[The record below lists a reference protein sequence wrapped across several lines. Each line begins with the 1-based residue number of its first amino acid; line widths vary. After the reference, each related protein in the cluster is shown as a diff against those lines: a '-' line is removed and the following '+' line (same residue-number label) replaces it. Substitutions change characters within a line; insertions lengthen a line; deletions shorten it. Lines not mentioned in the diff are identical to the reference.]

1 MTNLADGKRNT
12 IVALVLR
19 MSPVHRVL
27 ISLAPAIIAFFV
39 LRGSGLTPLVL
50 MVLLW
55 DIFALFYIATSW
67 LIIFQRSIEEIRKL
81 ARMDDGSRI
90 FVSFIVIVASFASMV
105 TVLLL
110 ILSRDAGHAAI
121 YLPVAICGILLSWAI
136 VHTTFTTHY
145 AHLYYDD
152 EEGDNTRHAAGLDFP
167 KEKRPDY
174 VDFAYFS
181 FVIGMT
187 FQVSDVQIESRLIRR
202 TALVHGLLSFALNT
216 FIVALTIN
224 LVAGLKN

>member
-1 MTNLADGKRNT
+1 MTNLADEKRNA

-27 ISLAPAIIAFFV
+27 ISLAPAIIAFFA
-39 LRGSGLTPLVL
+39 LQGIGLSLLVL
-50 MVLLW
+50 IILLW
-55 DIFALFYIATSW
+55 DIFALFYLATSW

-81 ARMDDGSRI
+81 ARMDDGSSL
-90 FVSFIVIVASFASMV
+90 FASFIVIIASFASMV

-110 ILSRDAGHAAI
+110 ILSRDAGNAVV
-121 YLPVAICGILLSWAI
+121 YVPVAICGILSSWAI

-152 EEGDNTRHAAGLDFP
+152 EEQDNTRHAAGLNFP

-187 FQVSDVQIESRLIRR
+187 FQVSDVEVESRVIRR

>member
-1 MTNLADGKRNT
+1 MNADKKRN
-12 IVALVLR
+12 ALVTLLLR

-27 ISLAPAIIAFFV
+27 ASLIPAALAFFL
-39 LRGSGLTPLVL
+39 LRGSELSPLMLSVL
-50 MVLLW
+50 AW
-55 DIFALFYIATSW
+55 DVFALFYIVISW
-67 LIIFQRSIEEIRKL
+67 MIFFRRGVEEIRKL
-81 ARMDDGSRI
+81 ARKDDGSRI
-90 FVSFIVIVASFASMV
+90 FVSFIIIIASFASMV

-110 ILSRDAGHAAI
+110 VLSRDAGNAAL
-121 YLPVAICGILLSWAI
+121 YVPVAIGGILFSWAM
-136 VHTTFTTHY
+136 VHSTFTTHY

-152 EEGDNTRHAAGLDFP
+152 GKEDHTRHAAGLTFP
-167 KEKRPDY
+167 KEIKPDY

-187 FQVSDVQIESRLIRR
+187 FQVSDVQIESRTIRR
-202 TALVHGLLSFALNT
+202 TALVHSLLSFALNT